1 MATPEHHANSG
12 TPSAHDVGGGIME
25 EAKYIWHDVRLLIH
39 DHLKLATL
47 ETKLVAESL
56 VSMIATSVAV
66 VLLVVTAWLGLVSAG
81 VVAMIEQGL
90 SASIA
95 ILIAVAVNL
104 VLAVVLGIAIR
115 KQVSHLQWPATLRS
129 LHPNAGESVSMPSI
143 HAQESSQM
151 QAAAQMQ
158 ASTGVSPSNATR
170 H

>member
-90 SASIA
+90 S
-95 ILIAVAVNL
+95 
-104 VLAVVLGIAIR
+104 
-115 KQVSHLQWPATLRS
+115 
-129 LHPNAGESVSMPSI
+129 
-143 HAQESSQM
+143 
-151 QAAAQMQ
+151 
-158 ASTGVSPSNATR
+158 SPSASRSATCNGRLHCAACTPMRGSLFPCHPSMHKNPARCRPLPRCR
-170 H
+170 HQLVCLLPMQPDTDSESGS

>member
-1 MATPEHHANSG
+1 MPTSDHRPNSDTPGANDS
-12 TPSAHDVGGGIME
+12 VGGGIVE

-39 DHLKLATL
+39 DQLKLATL

-81 VVAMIEQGL
+81 VVAMIEQGIA
-90 SASIA
+90 ASIA
-95 ILIAVAVNL
+95 ILIAVAINL
-104 VLAVVLGIAIR
+104 VLAVILGIAIR

-129 LHPNAGESVSMPSI
+129 LHPNAGQSASMQSI
-143 HAQESSQM
+143 HAQESGQM
-151 QAAAQMQ
+151 QTSAMEA
-158 ASTGVSPSNATR
+158 PSSNVTR

>member
-1 MATPEHHANSG
+1 
-12 TPSAHDVGGGIME
+12 ME
-25 EAKYIWHDVRLLIH
+25 EVKYIWHDVRLLIH

-81 VVAMIEQGL
+81 VVAMVEQGIA
-90 SASIA
+90 ASIA

-104 VLAVVLGIAIR
+104 VLAVILGMAIR
-115 KQVSHLQWPATLRS
+115 KQVDHLQWPATLRS
-129 LHPNAGESVSMPSI
+129 LHPNAGQSASMPSI
-143 HAQESSQM
+143 HAREADR
-151 QAAAQMQ
+151 QASAQMQ
-158 ASTGVSPSNATR
+158 ASSTTVPPSSVTR